1 MHTILGGRSYYPE
14 DVALSFSDFQTLVRE
29 GFNTIAVTETL
40 QLDRDTP
47 VSIYQRFNDGRAFC
61 LLESAALGD
70 DTGRYSFIGLDRQWR
85 LYSYG
90 DDVRLEGR
98 DDAVVDRGPMATLRA
113 ILATYRTHAP
123 SDLPSFFGGAVGFVT
138 YDYVRRLEDLPR
150 AEDPTPWPD
159 VDFSFPGSVL
169 ICDHLRHSTTV
180 VVLATLTDG
189 VSPREAFDAASERL
203 ASIVAALLAP
213 GPTLDPLIERMVAT
227 APSQRE
233 RIDVRE
239 IAAKLSNFSLA
250 QYRDVVT
257 RAREYI
263 FAGDIFQVVP
273 SQQFTRPT
281 SVDPLTLYRV
291 LRALNPSPYMYLLD
305 TGDSQV
311 VGASPEMLVR
321 VENGEVTTRP
331 IAGTRPR
338 GASDA
343 ADRAL
348 EAEILA
354 DDKEIAEHVMLVD
367 LGRNDIGR
375 VSVPGTVRVQRL
387 AHVERFSH
395 LMHLVS
401 QVTGR
406 LRDGLD
412 AFDAFDALFPA
423 GTLSGAPKVR
433 AMEIIDEF
441 EPVRRGPYGGALG
454 YFSLRAD
461 ADFAITIRTVSLRNG
476 IATVQAGGG
485 IVADS
490 RPDFEYQECISKA
503 SAPLLALEIV
513 DPLASAPG
521 HSSTLR
527 GT

>member
-1 MHTILGGRSYYPE
+1 MTLTLP
-14 DVALSFSDFQTLVRE
+14 DFEALVRD
-29 GFNTIAVTETL
+29 GFNTIALTETL

-47 VSIYQRFNDGRAFC
+47 VSIYQRFADGRAFC

-70 DTGRYSFIGLDRQWR
+70 DTGRYSFIGLDRLWR
-85 LYSYG
+85 LHSYG
-90 DDVRLEGR
+90 DETVLSGR
-98 DDAVVDRGPMATLRA
+98 DDPVNPEGPLATLRDV
-113 ILATYRTHAP
+113 LGTYRTYAP
-123 SDLPSFFGGAVGFVT
+123 ADLPAFFGGAVGFVT
-138 YDYVRRLEDLPR
+138 YDYVRRLEYLPR
-150 AEDPTPWPD
+150 PDEDLLWPD

-180 VVLATLTDG
+180 VVLADVTTQT
-189 VSPREAFDAASERL
+189 PSEVYQNACARL
-203 ASIVAALLAP
+203 ESIVATLLSPAP
-213 GPTLDPLIERMVAT
+213 AGDPIVERLVAT
-227 APSQRE
+227 APSQRGA
-233 RIDVRE
+233 INVRE
-239 IAAKLSNFSLA
+239 LAANLSNFTLES
-250 QYRDVVT
+250 YSDVVR

-281 SVDPLTLYRV
+281 DVAPLTLYRV
-291 LRALNPSPYMYLLD
+291 LRALNPSPYMYLVD
-305 TGDSQV
+305 TGDIQI

-321 VENGEVTTRP
+321 VAAGEVTTRP

-338 GASDA
+338 GATDA
-343 ADRAL
+343 ADAAL
-348 EAEILA
+348 EAEILR
-354 DDKEIAEHVMLVD
+354 DEKEIAEHVMLVD
-367 LGRNDIGR
+367 LGRNDVGR
-375 VSVPGTVRVQRL
+375 VSVPGTVRVERL

-406 LRDGLD
+406 LREGLD

-454 YFSLRAD
+454 YFSLRGD
-461 ADFAITIRTVSLRNG
+461 ADFAITIRTVSLRHG
-476 IATVQAGGG
+476 TATVQAGGG

-490 RPDFEYQECISKA
+490 QPDFEYQECISKA

-513 DPLASAPG
+513 DPLRT
-521 HSSTLR
+521 HSPHRSSR
-527 GT
+527 EV

>member
-1 MHTILGGRSYYPE
+1 
-14 DVALSFSDFQTLVRE
+14 VALTFSDFASLART
-29 GFNTIAVTETL
+29 GFNAVAMTETL

-47 VSIYQRFNDGRAFC
+47 VSLYQRFADGRAFC

-70 DTGRYSFIGLDRQWR
+70 DTGRYSFIGLDRVWR
-85 LYSYG
+85 LYTRNG
-90 DDVRLEGR
+90 DTVLDGR
-98 DDAVVDRGPMATLRA
+98 DDEVNPDGPLATLRDV
-113 ILATYRTHAP
+113 LRSYRTHAP
-123 SDLPSFFGGAVGFVT
+123 ADLPSLFAGAVGFVT

-150 AEDPTPWPD
+150 RAADDPWPD
-159 VDFSFPGSVL
+159 VDFSFPGAVL

-180 VVLATLTDG
+180 VVLASLAEGQSTR
-189 VSPREAFDAASERL
+189 VAFDAARERL
-203 ASIVAALLAP
+203 DAIVATLLAP
-213 GPTLDPLIERMVAT
+213 APDGDPAVERLVAT
-227 APSQRE
+227 APQQRS
-233 RIDVRE
+233 RIDVRALATE
-239 IAAKLSNFSLA
+239 LSNFTRES
-250 QYRDVVT
+250 YGDVVT
-257 RAREYI
+257 KAREYI
-263 FAGDIFQVVP
+263 FAGDVFQVVP

-281 SVDPLTLYRV
+281 NVDPLTLYRV

-305 TGDSQV
+305 TGESHV

-321 VENGEVTTRP
+321 VTGRNVTTRP

-343 ADRAL
+343 DDAAL
-348 EAEILA
+348 EAEILH

-367 LGRNDIGR
+367 LGRNDVGR
-375 VSVPGTVRVQRL
+375 VSVPGTVRVERL

-401 QVTGR
+401 QVTGQ

-433 AMEIIDEF
+433 AMQIIDEF

-454 YFSLRAD
+454 YFSLRGD
-461 ADFAITIRTVSLRNG
+461 ADFAITIRTVALRHC

-490 RPDFEYQECISKA
+490 QPDVEYQECISKA

-513 DPLASAPG
+513 DPLWSHPRPA
-521 HSSTLR
+521 HS
-527 GT
+527 